1 MAGKSNG
8 GSFVPSASYDVT
20 GDWAFTGSVT
30 AATFTPTTVTA
41 TAVTATTATAT
52 TLTATTATVSGGF
65 VTASES
71 ATTAANLKAY
81 GYSSIVGSTSGGT
94 RAYTLDTPVAGYFKQ
109 IGLITFSVST
119 AGVSSVTTSTSSTT
133 FDGTSTIASFS
144 SQGYLNLRGVS
155 STRWAIV
162 GASTTVAFS

>member
-1 MAGKSNG
+1 MSNSAGGCFTPDQDQTVSG
-8 GSFVPSASYDVT
+8 AWTFSGAT
-20 GDWAFTGSVT
+20 TFTG
-30 AATFTPTTVTA
+30 
-41 TAVTATTATAT
+41 AVTNATQTAT
-52 TLTATTATVSGGF
+52 TLTATTLSATTATVTGGF
-65 VTASES
+65 VTASEA

-81 GYSSIVGSTSGGT
+81 GFSSIVGSTSGGT
-94 RAYTLDTPVAGYFKQ
+94 RSYTLDTPVAGYFKQ
-109 IGLITFSVST
+109 IGLVTFSVST